1 MLKHDDEPS
10 ILPRSSTDF
19 GGFGSLFLCNVIWV
33 DK

>member
-10 ILPRSSTDF
+10 FSSSADF